1 MAKPTYFNAENF
13 SGITPKMLSDYKRD
27 GVLVLENMLSP
38 ESCENIIAHM
48 GGLVDAFEPDDHKT
62 VFSTL
67 SREQEQENYFLSSG
81 GEIRFFFED
90 KAFDADGNLVQPMSQ
105 SLNKVGHAM
114 HDRDPVFN
122 QFSRQNRFKLVAE
135 GLGLA
140 EPLLL
145 QSMYIFKPPHIGGE
159 VVCHQ
164 DSTFIWTEP
173 QSCLGL
179 WIALEDATLEN
190 GCLWGIPDQH
200 HEENPRTRM
209 KRTSDNP
216 ASDNYNATE
225 TITLDDTPWPEENK
239 VALPVPQGTLIAFSG
254 LFPHLSSAN
263 TSDKSRH
270 AYTVHLIDG
279 TCHYPQD
286 NWLIRDKND
295 PIKGY

>member
-1 MAKPTYFNAENF
+1 MENPQHFNAESF
-13 SGITPKMLSDYKRD
+13 SGITSQMLSAYKRD
-27 GVLVLENMLSP
+27 GVLVLENMFSP
-38 ESCENIIAHM
+38 ERCQQLMARMATLIDEFKP
-48 GGLVDAFEPDDHKT
+48 DANKT

-67 SREQEQENYFLSSG
+67 SREQEQEDYFLSSG

-90 KAFDADGNLVQPMSQ
+90 KAFDDDGNLIRPMSH

-122 QFSRQNRFKLVAE
+122 EFSRQDNLRLVAE
-135 GLGLA
+135 GLGQA
-140 EPLLL
+140 EPLIL

-164 DSTFIWTEP
+164 DSTYIWTEP

-179 WIALEDATLEN
+179 WVALEDATLDN
-190 GCLWGIPDQH
+190 GCLWGITGQH
-200 HEENPRTRM
+200 NEDAPRLHM
-209 KRTSDNP
+209 KRKNNDPNS
-216 ASDNYNATE
+216 TE
-225 TITLDDTPWPEENK
+225 TITLDDRPWPEEER

-270 AYTVHLIDG
+270 AYTLHTIDG
-279 TCHYPQD
+279 ACDYPKS
-286 NWLIRDKND
+286 NWLQRGVDD
-295 PIKGY
+295 PIKGF